1 MKPNQIVRAVP
12 VVMWLPVL
20 ASLMLCV
27 ARERVGADPAQENL
41 LRANLKDQ
49 AADFWIYDDLK
60 AGYARAR
67 KTGKPL
73 LVSFRC
79 VP

>member
-1 MKPNQIVRAVP
+1 MKPNQIVRPVP
-12 VVMWLPVL
+12 VVRPLLGLVL
-20 ASLMLCV
+20 LTLCV
-27 ARERVGADPAQENL
+27 AQERVGADPAQENL
-41 LRANLKDQ
+41 LRVNLKDQ

-60 AGYARAR
+60 AGYSRAS